1 MDNLKLLNRWNVDM
15 ARAIQ
20 AAGSDEFFAALFQA
34 VANQVKICFPQVW
47 LYHRDLPPKV
57 LEYDIPKAD
66 IPLQIDRY
74 LEGPYREDPFYQ
86 ISMSS
91 PRSHIYRLGR
101 LAGGDFEKS
110 AYYQSYY
117 GDTGTVDEVI
127 FLTRLEDGSVIN
139 FCVMRLPHQGEFSQQ
154 EYDLLYS
161 LSEPIAAIIQSHCH
175 RDDFV
180 ISNLLQPGL
189 DAQIDQAFRTFGSE
203 YVSSRERQ
211 VLELMLRGYGADI
224 TAERLDISLETVRRH
239 RKSIYKKI
247 DVNSQADL
255 FALFIN
261 SMPYI
266 GEAQGSDPL
275 SVYMG

>member
-1 MDNLKLLNRWNVDM
+1 MTDLKQLNRWNVDM
-15 ARAIQ
+15 AKAIS
-20 AAGSDEFFAALFQA
+20 AAGTDAFFTTLFDA
-34 VANQVKICFPQVW
+34 IRNQLKVSFPQVW
-47 LYHRDLPPKV
+47 LYHRDLPPK
-57 LEYDIPKAD
+57 LLDHDIPKAHQTV
-66 IPLQIDRY
+66 QIDRY

-91 PRSHIYRLGR
+91 PRSHIYRLDR
-101 LAGGDFEKS
+101 LAGGTFEQS
-110 AYYQSYY
+110 GYYQDYY

-127 FLTRLEDGSVIN
+127 FLTKLEDGSVVN
-139 FCVMRLPHQGEFSQQ
+139 FSIMRLTSQGQFTQE

-161 LSEPIAAIIQSHCH
+161 LAEPVAAIIQSHCH

-180 ISNLLQPGL
+180 VTNLLQPGM
-189 DAQIDQAFRTFGSE
+189 DAQIDRAFRTFGTDF
-203 YVSSRERQ
+203 VSTRERE

-224 TAERLDISLETVRRH
+224 SAERLDISLETVRRH

-255 FALFIN
+255 FALFIHT
-261 SMPYI
+261 MPYI
-266 GEAQGSDPL
+266 GEAHGSDPL

>member
-1 MDNLKLLNRWNVDM
+1 M
-15 ARAIQ
+15 ARAIS
-20 AAGSDEFFAALFQA
+20 AAGTDEFFSTLFEA
-34 VANQVKICFPQVW
+34 VSNQVRICFPQVW

-57 LEYDIPKAD
+57 LDFDIPRGD

-74 LEGPYREDPFYQ
+74 LDGPYREDPFYQ
-86 ISMSS
+86 ISMSM

-101 LAGGDFEKS
+101 LTGADFEES
-110 AYYQSYY
+110 SYY
-117 GDTGTVDEVI
+117 KDYYGNTGTVDEVI

-139 FCVMRLPHQGEFSQQ
+139 FCVMRLEQQGEFSQE

-180 ISNLLQPGL
+180 VSHLLQPGL

-203 YVSSRERQ
+203 YVSSRERE

-224 TAERLDISLETVRRH
+224 TAERLEISLETVRRH

-266 GEAQGSDPL
+266 GEAQGNDPL
-275 SVYMG
+275 SIYMG

>member
-1 MDNLKLLNRWNVDM
+1 MTDLKQLNRWNVDM
-15 ARAIQ
+15 AKVISAS
-20 AAGSDEFFAALFQA
+20 GSDGFFRELFDA
-34 VANQVKICFPQVW
+34 VRNQVNVAFPQVW

-57 LEYDIPKAD
+57 LDSDIPKAHRA
-66 IPLQIDRY
+66 LQIDRY

-101 LAGGDFEKS
+101 LAGGNFEQS
-110 AYYQSYY
+110 SYFRDYYA
-117 GDTGTVDEVI
+117 DTGTVDEVI
-127 FLTRLEDGSVIN
+127 FLTRLDDGSVIN
-139 FCVMRLPHQGEFSQQ
+139 LCVMRLESQGAFSQD

-161 LSEPIAAIIQSHCH
+161 LAEPVAAIIQSHCH

-180 ISNLLQPGL
+180 INNLLQPGL
-189 DAQIDQAFRTFGSE
+189 DAQIDLAFRTFGAD
-203 YVSSRERQ
+203 YVSSRERE

-261 SMPYI
+261 TMPYI
-266 GEAQGSDPL
+266 GEAQGGDPL
-275 SVYMG
+275 TVYMG

>member
-1 MDNLKLLNRWNVDM
+1 MDDLTLLNRWNVDF
-15 ARAIQ
+15 AKVIAASGTDDFFQVLFDAIR
-20 AAGSDEFFAALFQA
+20 
-34 VANQVKICFPQVW
+34 NQVKISFPQVW

-57 LEYDIPKAD
+57 LDSDIPKAD
-66 IPLQIDRY
+66 RALQIDRY

-86 ISMSS
+86 LSMSG

-101 LAGGDFEKS
+101 LAGGDFQASGHYKD
-110 AYYQSYY
+110 YY
-117 GDTGTVDEVI
+117 GGTATVDEVM
-127 FLTRLEDGSVIN
+127 FLTKLEDGSVVNLCI
-139 FCVMRLPHQGEFSQQ
+139 MRLDSQGTFSQAD
-154 EYDLLYS
+154 YDLLYS

-180 ISNLLQPGL
+180 VSNLLQPGL
-189 DAQIDQAFRTFGSE
+189 DAQIDRAFRTFGVDF
-203 YVSSRERQ
+203 VSTRERE
-211 VLELMLRGYGADI
+211 VLELMLRGYGADV

-247 DVNSQADL
+247 DVNSQTDL

-261 SMPYI
+261 VMPYI
-266 GEAQGSDPL
+266 GEAQGGDPL

>member
-1 MDNLKLLNRWNVDM
+1 MDDLKLLNRWNVDM
-15 ARAIQ
+15 ARAIH
-20 AAGSDEFFAALFQA
+20 AAGSDEFFTTLFAA

-57 LEYDIPKAD
+57 LDYDIPKGD

-91 PRSHIYRLGR
+91 PRSHIYRLSR
-101 LAGGDFEKS
+101 LTGGDFEKS
-110 AYYQSYY
+110 VYYKNYY

-139 FCVMRLPHQGEFSQQ
+139 FCVMRLPHHGEFTQD

-161 LSEPIAAIIQSHCH
+161 LSEPVAAIIQSHCH

-180 ISNLLQPGL
+180 VSNLLQPGL

-203 YVSSRERQ
+203 YVSTRERE